1 MVTRPPLLPSNKSML
16 SFRWQ
21 RPWETRRGIL
31 AGKMGTACP
40 FGIVR
45 LDPTQEER
53 CMEKTYKV
61 SNFEAVSAMESKKA
75 GGGVLLETQV
85 AFSNRSLK

>member
-1 MVTRPPLLPSNKSML
+1 
-16 SFRWQ
+16 
-21 RPWETRRGIL
+21 
-31 AGKMGTACP
+31 MGTACP

-75 GGGVLLETQV
+75 GGGGFARDTGGFL
-85 AFSNRSLK
+85 

>member
-31 AGKMGTACP
+31 YSDWPSELARWAQFARSG
-40 FGIVR
+40 
-45 LDPTQEER
+45 L
-53 CMEKTYKV
+53 
-61 SNFEAVSAMESKKA
+61 SA
-75 GGGVLLETQV
+75 
-85 AFSNRSLK
+85 

>member
-1 MVTRPPLLPSNKSML
+1 MGNAKGNPVLWLAIR
-16 SFRWQ
+16 
-21 RPWETRRGIL
+21 
-31 AGKMGTACP
+31 AGKMGPACP

-85 AFSNRSLK
+85 AFSNRSPK

>member
-1 MVTRPPLLPSNKSML
+1 
-16 SFRWQ
+16 
-21 RPWETRRGIL
+21 
-31 AGKMGTACP
+31 MGTASP

-75 GGGVLLETQV
+75 GGGGFVGHRWLSVTALQ
-85 AFSNRSLK
+85 NKIK